1 MSKQRKTRLTP
12 EEQKLKEQL
21 IRSSGGTYT
30 RSPGKMPENFHEL
43 SETREGRRVLIKQL
57 ASSGQPEDIK
67 PGRSI
72 SEEFWQL
79 PKPKD
84 PEGLLLK
91 ALLEDREQ
99 GR

>member
-1 MSKQRKTRLTP
+1 MR
-12 EEQKLKEQL
+12 EKL
-21 IRSSGGTYT
+21 SSDETK
-30 RSPGKMPENFHEL
+30 RSPGRVPEGFWET
-43 SETREGRRVLIKQL
+43 SRTREGRQALIKQL
-57 ASSGQPEDIK
+57 ASSGNPDDIK
-67 PGRSI
+67 PGRPV
-72 SEEFWQL
+72 SEEFWKL